1 MLKLYITFFKI
12 GLFSFGGGYAMIGL
26 LTKEL
31 CSRNQYCS
39 EEELLD
45 YYAIGQVTPGIIAV
59 NTATFVGYKQKGIL
73 GAIVATLGMI
83 SPSIIIIT
91 ILANILAKYIDNQNF
106 NHILNGIKLAII
118 VLMAEAIFNLF
129 KKAVSNWWQL
139 LIYILILILVLFTS
153 ISSAWIV
160 IGLIVVGVLSYRG

>member
-1 MLKLYITFFKI
+1 MIKLYLTFFKI

-31 CSRNQYCS
+31 CQKNQFCS

-59 NTATFVGYKQKGIL
+59 NTATFVGYKEKGIL
-73 GAIVATLGMI
+73 GAIVATLGII

-91 ILANILAKYIDNQNF
+91 ILANILANYIDNPSF

-118 VLMAEAIFNLF
+118 VLMAEAIMNLF
-129 KKAVSNWWQL
+129 KKAVTNWFQL
-139 LIYILILILVLFTS
+139 LVYLFILLLVLFTP
-153 ISSAWIV
+153 ISSVWIV
-160 IGLIVVGVLSYRG
+160 VGLIVVGVLSYRG